1 MSLRSKLSLI
11 PISLVILLIIATLE
25 FVLLLRHKS
34 PYLSDSYF
42 YNHIYYQFQGYNYG
56 DSHNKILKKIDDK
69 KISDIEKNIFYNPD
83 KYEYSLSRYLKRP
96 LYPFSAY
103 LLNIFTHNEYL
114 SFIIPIFIS
123 YLGCITLIY
132 LLFNARFEK
141 FWATF
146 GTALFIGFN
155 PFIDWSTYFLTDTI
169 GAFFWLLQL
178 YMIFKYIKKPKS
190 LTLSLYVLLLV
201 ISLFNR
207 EQSLLMCVTSLFI
220 LIIGRIFKLG
230 KKTYHPLNKILLTS
244 IAITVI
250 YLIVNSLLKQPN
262 LYDSWIY
269 LESSFGYYSIHP
281 SYVQTIKYILN
292 QIAVLHV
299 GLLMDLIRHRWWMTF
314 TILGFVGA
322 IQSFIIYK
330 KPKLLDIIIIAS
342 SVSAYLGL
350 IIVPFLSYRYF
361 YPTIIGT
368 IYFSIHAIRF
378 LLVKNNRI

>member
-1 MSLRSKLSLI
+1 MSLQSKLSLI

-25 FVLLLRHKS
+25 FALLLRHKS

-42 YNHIYYQFQGYNYG
+42 YNHIYYQFQGYSYEQ
-56 DSHNKILKKIDDK
+56 SHEKILKKIDDK

-83 KYEYSLSRYLKRP
+83 KYQYSLSRYLKRP
-96 LYPFSAY
+96 FYPFSAY
-103 LLNIFTHNEYL
+103 VLDIFTHNEYL

-123 YLGCITLIY
+123 YLGCITLLY
-132 LLFNARFEK
+132 LFLNLRFEK

-178 YMIFKYIKKPKS
+178 YVIFKYIKKPKI
-190 LTLSLYVLLLV
+190 LTLFLYALLLV

-207 EQSLLMCVTSLFI
+207 EQSLLMFVTSLFI
-220 LIIGRIFKLG
+220 LIFGRIFRLS
-230 KKTYHPLNKILLTS
+230 KKTYDPLNKILITS

-250 YLIVNSLLKQPN
+250 YLIVNSLLKQPS
-262 LYDSWIY
+262 LYDSWVY

-299 GLLMDLIRHRWWMTF
+299 GLLMDVFRHRWWMTF
-314 TILGFVGA
+314 TILGFIGIVR
-322 IQSFIIYK
+322 IFIIYK
-330 KPKLLDIIIIAS
+330 KPKLLDIIIFAS
-342 SVSAYLGL
+342 SIGAYIGL

-361 YPTIIGT
+361 YPTIIGVV
-368 IYFSIHAIRF
+368 YFSIHAIRF